1 MKISL
6 YFHGFIHDLQK
17 ISVNSFSNVHEN
29 VNENHMKMKKFHI
42 KEILSIGAD
51 SLHISSYC
59 VQNGFL
65 VLDDSLYR
73 LFYFS

>member
-1 MKISL
+1 MKIFL

-42 KEILSIGAD
+42 KEILST
-51 SLHISSYC
+51 HNMNHQKYEPKM
-59 VQNGFL
+59 V
-65 VLDDSLYR
+65 
-73 LFYFS
+73 